1 MQSLAEPLYLS
12 WQHSSPFWMTSLI
25 QKERNSTFL
34 QQPAGTQHRHDPET
48 RNCPASTL
56 AHTLIYTRIMSA
68 EVPAHEKKT
77 QGNKLPQLHA
87 LEEDDEFEEFAVEDW
102 EEKDQQGD
110 DSHYWEDNWDDDDV
124 EDAFFNQ
131 LRQELEKEKTPTS
144 EPMKS

>member
-56 AHTLIYTRIMSA
+56 AHTLIHTRIMSA

-87 LEEDDEFEEFAVEDW
+87 LEEDDEFEEFAVEGTDL
-102 EEKDQQGD
+102 
-110 DSHYWEDNWDDDDV
+110 
-124 EDAFFNQ
+124 FNKIYGSIWT
-131 LRQELEKEKTPTS
+131 LAYIILNRLGREGS
-144 EPMKS
+144 AR